1 MRLKALLLGGALFL
15 ASCRKE
21 KPSEPVIQVVRAGV
35 AEEIQP
41 TPEERYSVSIEPFEK
56 VDLAFKSGGI
66 VEGILQVR
74 GADGRIRNV
83 QAGDRVARDAELAQ
97 VRPLD
102 YQHAVEQSEAE
113 HAQAQAQLAQAQAQL
128 AQAQAQRARTQAE
141 LARARADFNTAQVE
155 YVRISHLFQ
164 SASLVKQQYDEA
176 KGRYEAGSASVTAAE
191 EGVKVAENGARAAE
205 DGVEAA
211 ENGVAKAAAAVK
223 EARLSLRDTIL
234 KAPFPGWITAR
245 NVDRGSLVDS
255 KTVGFTIEDTHLV
268 KAAFAI
274 PDFRL
279 SGIRRGQKQPVLLEP
294 LHRTAAGVVTSI
306 SPHADPQSRVFTIEV
321 TLDNPREDIRPG
333 MIGSLIV
340 GEARDSRPRLVVPL
354 TAVVR
359 APGDPNG
366 FAVFRLSERSGK
378 SYASAQAIEIGETYG
393 DSIEVTRG
401 LSAGQ
406 KIISLGGAQLHD
418 GQQVSVIP

>member
-1 MRLKALLLGGALFL
+1 MRREVFLATTALFL
-15 ASCRKE
+15 ASCSKQ
-21 KPSEPVIQVVRAGV
+21 KYVEPVIQVVRAGM

-41 TPEERYSVSIEPFEK
+41 NPEERYSVSIEPFEK

-66 VEGILQVR
+66 VDRILQVR
-74 GADGRIRNV
+74 GADGRMRNV
-83 QAGDRVARDAELAQ
+83 QTGDRVAANAELAQ

-102 YQHAVEQSEAE
+102 YQHALEQAEAQ
-113 HAQAQAQLAQAQAQL
+113 HAQAQAQL
-128 AQAQAQRARTQAE
+128 AQAQAQRAQAQAE
-141 LARARADFNTAQVE
+141 LAGARANFNTAQVE
-155 YVRISHLFQ
+155 YVRTSNLFQ
-164 SASLVKQQYDEA
+164 SASMVKQQYDEA
-176 KGRYEAGSASVTAAE
+176 KGRYEADSAAVAAAE
-191 EGVKVAENGARAAE
+191 EGVKAAE
-205 DGVEAA
+205 DGVKAA
-211 ENGVAKAAAAVK
+211 ENGGAKAAAAVK
-223 EARLSLRDTIL
+223 EAKLSLRDTTL
-234 KAPFPGWITAR
+234 NAPFAGWITAR
-245 NVDRGSLVDS
+245 NVDRGSLVDG
-255 KTVGFTIEDTHLV
+255 KTIGFTIEDTHLV

-294 LHRTAAGVVTSI
+294 LQRTATGVVTSI

-321 TLDNPREDIRPG
+321 TLDNAREDIRPG
-333 MIGSLIV
+333 MIGSLV
-340 GEARDSRPRLVVPL
+340 LGRTRDSRPRLVVPL

-366 FAVFRLSERSGK
+366 FAVFRLTERGGK
-378 SYASAQAIEIGETYG
+378 SCASAQIIELGETYG